1 MTDDKPTTQIIIRAA
16 QYPAVAVT
24 FDETRAG
31 IHVWIQTRPES
42 LGGYAQGILLDAD
55 QAHVL
60 LSALRASLDGK
71 QELRTVNPGH
81 WPRMEVALD
90 ATTEKVALWLQG
102 GPGEPRGPVLRT
114 FDQTKTLIDAL
125 HAAIDDR
132 DEHYRQFGDHGFT
145 ED

>member
-71 QELRTVNPGH
+71 QELRSGFRAAPANHGGQCFAPSTK
-81 WPRMEVALD
+81 PRPSSTHCTPRSTT
-90 ATTEKVALWLQG
+90 ATNTIDSSAITAS
-102 GPGEPRGPVLRT
+102 PRTSRRT
-114 FDQTKTLIDAL
+114 DNTPA
-125 HAAIDDR
+125 
-132 DEHYRQFGDHGFT
+132 
-145 ED
+145 